1 MFWRITFIGLY
12 LIFAASFVLAS
23 DAAINVD
30 LTSLEKVDTNLSK
43 SNPYRGSDSA
53 RLVGQNI
60 YAQVCQVCHGEKALG
75 KGPGPNLRRLANY
88 CKRIEDAKL
97 QSECMVDNDR
107 YFVKS
112 VVHGKIKLGVEHMPA
127 WGKTLSPE
135 MIWALKTYI
144 DSPVE
149 K

>member
-1 MFWRITFIGLY
+1 MFWRLTFIALY
-12 LIFAASFVLAS
+12 LIFASSFVLA
-23 DAAINVD
+23 DDVQIKVD
-30 LTSLEKVDTNLSK
+30 LSSLERVDTNLSK
-43 SNPYRGSDSA
+43 SNPYRGTESA
-53 RLVGQNI
+53 RLIGQNI
-60 YAQVCQVCHGEKALG
+60 YVQACQVCHGERALG

-88 CKRIEDAKL
+88 CKRIEDPQL
-97 QSECMVDNDR
+97 QAECMVDNDA

-112 VVHGKIKLGVEHMPA
+112 VVNGKIKLGVEHMPA

-135 MIWALKTYI
+135 MIWSLKTYI